1 MATLTIRNL
10 PDDVYARLRIRA
22 AENQRSMEAEAREL
36 VTKALPAPQRSPQEA
51 VRRLQQMVDR
61 LPKKGRDNF
70 TVEKFLAERRKI
82 WGEE

>member
-36 VTKALPAPQRSPQEA
+36 VSEGLTRAKLSPDEF
-51 VRRLQQMVDR
+51 VRRMEKTMAT
-61 LPKKGRDNF
+61 LPKEGRENF
-70 TVEKFLAERRKI
+70 TVDKFLAERRKM